1 MVAQNV
7 AYEEFASGFVAPKA
21 KILLVDDNEMNR
33 RVFVELLKESRI
45 QITEADSGA
54 ECLRLT
60 KEHAYDLIFLDHM
73 MPEMDGIE
81 TRRNM
86 LSDEGNLCRQVPIVM
101 LTANVTRGQGKSIWQ
116 RASVTFCQSLFSTI
130 NWKRC
135 SLLTCQKI
143 W

>member
-86 LSDEGNLCRQVPIVM
+86 LSDEGNLWSAGADRHADRQCDCGGKGKVSG
-101 LTANVTRGQGKSIWQ
+101 RG
-116 RASVTFCQSLFSTI
+116 
-130 NWKRC
+130 
-135 SLLTCQKI
+135 LL
-143 W
+143 